1 MSDNEPTEEQLQEFW
16 EWCGF
21 RQLPRGNKAYHF
33 ERGTKVMNWLPPG
46 ETETWKSVDYLP
58 YLDLNNLF
66 QYAIL
71 KLKRI
76 GYSYELVEWNEGQH
90 KAIINKLCKGWAET
104 YTTSVDKNPALALF
118 WAIWEVVQLTSSRP

>member
-1 MSDNEPTEEQLQEFW
+1 MTENEPTEEQLREFW
-16 EWCGF
+16 GWCG
-21 RQLPRGNKAYHF
+21 LKAGWFKLESGLQIVAEY
-33 ERGTKVMNWLPPG
+33 P
-46 ETETWKSVDYLP
+46 S
-58 YLDLNNLF
+58 LDLNNLF

-104 YTTSVDKNPALALF
+104 YTTSVDKNPVLALF
-118 WAIWEVVQLTSSRP
+118 WAIWEAIHAK